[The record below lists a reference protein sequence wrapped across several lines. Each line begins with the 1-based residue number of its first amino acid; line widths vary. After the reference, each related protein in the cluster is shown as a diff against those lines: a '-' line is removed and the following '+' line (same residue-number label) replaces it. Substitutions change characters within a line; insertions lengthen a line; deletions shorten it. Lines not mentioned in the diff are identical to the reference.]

1 MPAIQ
6 RIGIVGTGA
15 WGTALA
21 VVARKAGRDVILR
34 ARDADRAATINNRHR
49 NEDYLPGV
57 ALDPA
62 IRATADVADLGD
74 CDAILAVAPA
84 QAVRATMAQLAA
96 VVRPDVP
103 LVICAKGL
111 ESDTGLLLTE
121 VIDATLTAAGV
132 TPPPLAVLSGPT
144 LAHEVA
150 AGLPAAAT
158 IACTDNGVAEAL
170 AAALLGDAFRPY
182 ASADV
187 IGAQVGGAVKNVIAI
202 ACGVNDGCGLG
213 DNSRAALLTRGLAEV
228 TRFAVAL
235 GADPATMMGLS
246 GIGDMVLTCA
256 AETSRNH
263 RFGVGLAAG
272 KSPQDLLAGQ
282 RAVTEGVATSAAVLA
297 RADELGVQMPIC
309 TAVSAVIHG
318 GADLMTT
325 IHGLLAR
332 PLAREDA

>member
-1 MPAIQ
+1 MAALQ

-21 VVARKAGRDVILR
+21 MVARKAGRDVILR
-34 ARDADRAATINNRHR
+34 ARDNARADLINSRHR

-62 IRATADVADLGD
+62 IRATTDIADIAG
-74 CDAILAVAPA
+74 CDVILAVTPT
-84 QAVRATMAQLAA
+84 QATRATIADLATL
-96 VVRPDVP
+96 VRPDVP
-103 LVICAKGL
+103 IVICAKGL
-111 ESDTGLLLTE
+111 ESGTGRLLSE
-121 VIDATLTAAGV
+121 VITETLSDAGV
-132 TPPPLAVLSGPT
+132 AVPPLAVLSGPT

-150 AGLPAAAT
+150 AGLPAATT
-158 IACTDNGVAEAL
+158 IACADNAVAEAL
-170 AAALLGDAFRPY
+170 AAALRGDAFRPY

-202 ACGVNDGCGLG
+202 ACGVSDGCGLG
-213 DNSRAALLTRGLAEV
+213 DNTRAALLTRGLAEV

-235 GADPATMMGLS
+235 GAEPATMMGLS

-263 RFGVGLAAG
+263 RFGVGLAGG
-272 KSPQDLLAGQ
+272 KSPEELLAGQ
-282 RAVTEGVATSAAVLA
+282 RAVTEGVATSTAVLA
-297 RADELGVQMPIC
+297 RAAQHGITMPIC
-309 TAVSAVIHG
+309 GAVKAVIHD

-325 IHGLLAR
+325 IHGLLSR